1 MTDLSLLIK
10 TAKESGASQVTLPDG
25 TVITFAAQQQS
36 PAAAPAE
43 VKPEDLVAPLPA
55 LDEPT
60 DEEILYYSCDY
71 WDELQA
77 KKNAKPERELE

>member
-25 TVITFAAQQQS
+25 TVITFAAQQR
-36 PAAAPAE
+36 AAPAE

-60 DEEILYYSCDY
+60 EEEVLFWSTDFYDEI
-71 WDELQA
+71 QA
-77 KKNAKPERELE
+77 RKSAKPEREELA